1 VRRLSA
7 VSRSR
12 VLRAIAA
19 GLVGTALGVGGFV
32 ATASADNTPQPPL
45 ITSATSTQSIVGS
58 LFSFSVTTTGFPTAA
73 LTETGALPPGITF
86 VDNGDGTATI
96 AGTSGLGSGGA
107 YAISITADNGDG
119 TPATQ
124 PFTLANDEAPA
135 VTSSASAQ
143 AGVGSPFSFTVTTTG
158 FPAPTLT
165 EMAALPAGISFTDN
179 GDGTAAIAGTPS
191 PGSGGTYAISIS
203 ANNGVGTPATQPFT
217 LTNDDTGVFT
227 SASTAQAAV
236 GSPFS
241 FTVTTTGFP
250 TPALT
255 ETGSLPT
262 GITFTDSGNGTAT
275 IAGTSAPGSGGTY
288 VISITANNGVGTPVT
303 QAFRLVNV
311 QSATIT
317 SAASAPDLVGFPF
330 SFTVTTRGVP
340 TAALTEAGSLPTGI
354 TFTDNGNGTA
364 TIAGTATPN
373 SGGTYAISITAN
385 DGVGTPVT
393 QPFSLVNFESSTM
406 TSAAGAQALVG
417 SPFNFTVTTRG
428 FPRPALTETGA
439 LPPGIT
445 FKDNGNGSATISGLA
460 NVGAGPY
467 SLTISATNWV
477 NTAKQSFALGNDQ
490 SPQITSRD
498 YVATPAGAATWG
510 AIFTVT
516 TTGYPTP
523 AITETGALPPGV
535 TFKDNGNG
543 TAVLTG
549 IPPVGSDGQYPLTM
563 TATNGI
569 GSPIVQPFRM
579 TVGYI
584 PPSTRVADVGDSIT
598 MLSTNAIESALSPSY
613 FLQINGFVADTMADQ
628 FPTIEAFQNDPTG
641 APTDWI
647 IELGT
652 NDMLGKNPNWSAG
665 FQNEVNY
672 LSKAHCVVLLTVSP
686 HLKSI
691 DSATPALNKMI
702 KSAPLNHKNM
712 HILDWGTIE
721 YQNPSWLY
729 ADGIHPTPGGQT
741 ELASLELKALKKNC

>member
-1 VRRLSA
+1 MRNDDGCAISDSYEVVARLTKRVRSGLGLSAEGDVRRLSA

-262 GITFTDSGNGTAT
+262 GITFTD
-275 IAGTSAPGSGGTY
+275 
-288 VISITANNGVGTPVT
+288 
-303 QAFRLVNV
+303 
-311 QSATIT
+311 
-317 SAASAPDLVGFPF
+317 
-330 SFTVTTRGVP
+330 
-340 TAALTEAGSLPTGI
+340 
-354 TFTDNGNGTA
+354 NGNGTA

-445 FKDNGNGSATISGLA
+445 FKDNGNGSAAISGLA

-516 TTGYPTP
+516 TTGYPTT

-543 TAVLTG
+543 TAVL
-549 IPPVGSDGQYPLTM
+549 
-563 TATNGI
+563 
-569 GSPIVQPFRM
+569 
-579 TVGYI
+579 
-584 PPSTRVADVGDSIT
+584 
-598 MLSTNAIESALSPSY
+598 
-613 FLQINGFVADTMADQ
+613 
-628 FPTIEAFQNDPTG
+628 
-641 APTDWI
+641 
-647 IELGT
+647 
-652 NDMLGKNPNWSAG
+652 
-665 FQNEVNY
+665 
-672 LSKAHCVVLLTVSP
+672 
-686 HLKSI
+686 
-691 DSATPALNKMI
+691 
-702 KSAPLNHKNM
+702 
-712 HILDWGTIE
+712 
-721 YQNPSWLY
+721 
-729 ADGIHPTPGGQT
+729 
-741 ELASLELKALKKNC
+741 

>member
-1 VRRLSA
+1 MRNDDGCAISDSYEVVARLTKRVRSGLGLSAEGDVRRLSA

-262 GITFTDSGNGTAT
+262 GITFTD
-275 IAGTSAPGSGGTY
+275 
-288 VISITANNGVGTPVT
+288 
-303 QAFRLVNV
+303 
-311 QSATIT
+311 
-317 SAASAPDLVGFPF
+317 
-330 SFTVTTRGVP
+330 
-340 TAALTEAGSLPTGI
+340 
-354 TFTDNGNGTA
+354 NGNGTA

-393 QPFSLVNFESSTM
+393 QPFSLVNFESSTI

-445 FKDNGNGSATISGLA
+445 FKDNGNGSAAISGLA

-672 LSKAHCVVLLTVSP
+672 LSRAHCVVLLTVSP
-686 HLKSI
+686 QLKSI